1 MTQVLNNSVSLSNLN
16 ILPKNFHF
24 SSNNS
29 STPVKSASES
39 TVNSSDNKNCSKTS
53 TPTRIDISIENSKPD
68 PV

>member
-24 SSNNS
+24 SSTN